1 MPLLSQLY
9 VHCWIQLPNRPRVT
23 LELLTETCQVVGI
36 FFSQILLEAML
47 WKSWRQISSAAVTI
61 DLTCEWSF
69 DILQN
74 KMLRQWEMQIS
85 MLLQPVCTIILWNGF
100 VMNWSTFMS
109 ISIWA
114 LQEAP
119 VIAQLME
126 RFNKVGS
133 LGRVSSLLTW
143 AENFF
148 PLRLFPLREHG
159 MNWRAKPLTLQE
171 IEVFKA
177 F

>member
-1 MPLLSQLY
+1 MCIAEFGFPIDQELVLSFWLKL
-9 VHCWIQLPNRPRVT
+9 V
-23 LELLTETCQVVGI
+23 
-36 FFSQILLEAML
+36 
-47 WKSWRQISSAAVTI
+47 RQISSAAVTI
-61 DLTCEWSF
+61 DLSCEWSF
-69 DILQN
+69 DVLQN
-74 KMLRQWEMQIS
+74 KILRQWEMQIS

-109 ISIWA
+109 ISVWA

-119 VIAQLME
+119 VIAQLLE

-133 LGRVSSLLTW
+133 LGWVSSLITW

>member
-1 MPLLSQLY
+1 M
-9 VHCWIQLPNRPRVT
+9 
-23 LELLTETCQVVGI
+23 
-36 FFSQILLEAML
+36 
-47 WKSWRQISSAAVTI
+47 
-61 DLTCEWSF
+61 
-69 DILQN
+69 
-74 KMLRQWEMQIS
+74 
-85 MLLQPVCTIILWNGF
+85 
-100 VMNWSTFMS
+100 
-109 ISIWA
+109 
-114 LQEAP
+114 
-119 VIAQLME
+119 IAQLME
-126 RFNKVGS
+126 RFNKVGF